1 MPTEVA
7 TLCFHTRDA
16 AQREDGS
23 FTFNVPGKLRNPA
36 LKVALA
42 SCEFPI
48 VQQTIESRWNRLYYM
63 ETLRLTSDTN
73 WIEVVA
79 NDAKFRLGVPSRTNE
94 ATLRCERKD
103 SVVVTTQ
110 HPHHLFG
117 GSGKPL
123 GIFSKLILSSVSGD
137 VDLDNIQYIDE
148 TSFRVLGNGLDV
160 EKSGVV
166 FSTCITSP
174 STLALLFT
182 ECAQQHRLPLTFKY
196 EDATDRIVPTIGWS
210 DNFKKIQIAPS
221 PLALFCGFSVMPP
234 LNNCISSEAG
244 RWFNFIEIPVGF
256 YGPCH
261 RPMCVGQPLPLGPVM
276 EMSLNRYYFPLL
288 GGNGNGPS
296 SHLFVFTSPNGS
308 ICTCTIP
315 PGRYM
320 KTALASHLEKG
331 MTAAV
336 EDEGDVQYSVHVTE
350 DDSWTFNCE
359 RQVRNEW
366 KEATFSIMFHHPM
379 SVEPQ
384 RFGFSAQPMNGS
396 SSYTSSNVL
405 RTIDGARNLLRF
417 GEEVPR
423 KRFRAHAATVPTM
436 IGVACGCKD
445 NVIVFKTYVNKK
457 IYSNGFLPGDAVRIT
472 SFSGAELEDGE
483 CSATAVSIRGV
494 HTCIV
499 EEYEDDVSE
508 VALRVPATIASSLAV
523 DRSSVQ
529 ILSEIE
535 PWCLHFGKKG
545 SIPPHMVGWKRGGVI
560 WGRDGGNTGFPPYEA
575 PYIHNLDHPDYIC
588 MTFSEMGGMNFE
600 HTFGGVTRP
609 IFCKLSL
616 YPLFREERMLPRDT
630 QLMQGNMSSFTLSF
644 WNPDMDT
651 PYMFHGAEF
660 SFSLAF
666 FAAVPDPP
674 Q

>member
-16 AQREDGS
+16 TRREDGS
-23 FTFNVPGKLRNPA
+23 FTFDVPGKLRNPA

-48 VQQTIESRWNRLYYM
+48 VQQTIEHRWNRVYYM
-63 ETLRLTSDTN
+63 ETLRLDEDTN
-73 WIEVVA
+73 WIEIEA
-79 NDAKFRLGVPSRTNE
+79 NDAKFRLGVPPRINE
-94 ATLRCERKD
+94 AKLRCERKD

-117 GSGKPL
+117 GAGKPL
-123 GIFSKLILSSVSGD
+123 GVFSKLILSSVSGD
-137 VDLDNIQYIDE
+137 VDLDNIEYINE
-148 TSFRVLGNGLDV
+148 TSFRAIGSGLDV

-166 FSTCITSP
+166 YSACITSP
-174 STLALLFT
+174 IALARLFT
-182 ECAQQHRLPLTFKY
+182 ECARQHHLPLTFQY
-196 EDATDRIVPTIGWS
+196 EDSTDRIVPRIGWS
-210 DNFKKIQIAPS
+210 ETFKNIQIASS
-221 PLALFCGFSVMPP
+221 PLASFCGFSVMPP

-256 YGPCH
+256 YSPCH

-296 SHLFVFTSPNGS
+296 SHLFVFTSPDGN

-320 KTALASHLEKG
+320 KAALASHLEKG

-336 EDEGDVQYSVHVTE
+336 EDEGNVQYSVHVSE

-366 KEATFSIMFHHPM
+366 KEAPFSIMFHHPM
-379 SVEPQ
+379 SVDPQ
-384 RFGFSAQPMNGS
+384 RFGFSAHPMNGA

-405 RTIDGARNLLRF
+405 RTMDGTRNLLRF
-417 GEEVPR
+417 GEDVPR

-436 IGVACGCKD
+436 VGVVCESKD
-445 NVIVFKTYVNKK
+445 NVIVFETYVNKK
-457 IYSNGFLPGDAVRIT
+457 IYSNGFLPGDTVRIAFFPG
-472 SFSGAELEDGE
+472 SELEDGD
-483 CSATAVSIRGV
+483 CSATPVTLQGV

-499 EEYEDDVSE
+499 GEYEVDVSK

-523 DRSSVQ
+523 NRSSVQ
-529 ILSEIE
+529 ILSEVE

-545 SIPPHMVGWKRGGVI
+545 SIPPHMVGWKRGGVV
-560 WGRDGGNTGFPPYEA
+560 WGRDGSNAGFPPYEA
-575 PYIHNLDHPDYIC
+575 PYVHNLDHPDYIC

-644 WNPDMDT
+644 WNPDMET